1 MDKGKAEGPWKSG
14 RKIRIPSLQMKDTE
28 YDLKMRYENSQ
39 REKANPVIQSLN
51 TYYTPSPNNTGK
63 QQFFVND
70 EDRCV
75 VCRDKL
81 VITRQSLGTQLEAY
95 IFPMISLQKFLL
107 CKCGWVAAGFWFND
121 DIFSIF

>member
-1 MDKGKAEGPWKSG
+1 
-14 RKIRIPSLQMKDTE
+14 MKDTK
-28 YDLKMRYENSQ
+28 YDLKNEIQKLPKRKSKPSNS
-39 REKANPVIQSLN
+39 VIEHLL
-51 TYYTPSPNNTGK
+51 YPSPNNTGK
-63 QQFFVND
+63 QQFFVDD

-81 VITRQSLGTQLEAY
+81 VITRQSLGTQLGAY